1 MGNQKGL
8 KQTAV
13 AKGANALLALT
24 SHASDRDIGRFLG
37 VLERLAPQSKDK
49 QVVRSVRQLW
59 AEDKGFGRLI
69 KRLLREV
76 NPRCRERFVSNFIL
90 NNAWGPKAS
99 GRQAF
104 AAETGFRPPMA
115 ILISPTMRCNLR
127 CEGCYAGDYSQRDD
141 LPYEV
146 IDRVMNEAKEL
157 GIYFVTVL
165 GGEPFIRRD
174 LWDLYEKHHDIYF
187 MVYTNGT
194 LLDQAA
200 VDRMAALGNVAPM
213 LSIEGLEA
221 ETDARRGEGTYR
233 TLMVTMDRLHA
244 AGVPFG
250 FSSMVTRHNVDTI
263 VGDELNDMLIE
274 KGVFVG
280 WHFLYMPVG
289 RDPDLDLMPTPAQ
302 RDLLRR
308 EGAARL
314 RATKPVF
321 VVDFWNDAPYVGGCI
336 AGGREY
342 LHINSQGGV
351 EPCIFTHFAVD
362 NVKDK
367 GLADCLRSPF
377 FLAIRR
383 RQPYSDNLLRPC
395 MLIDHPHVFRD
406 IYAECQ
412 PVPTHPGAASL
423 VTGLGPRLDVYAQ
436 AQAETLDQAWQED
449 FVARGFR
456 PSVSPDQPRPVA
468 EN

>member
-1 MGNQKGL
+1 MNTL

-13 AKGANALLALT
+13 TKTANSVLT
-24 SHASDRDIGRFLG
+24 MVSHASDRDIERFLG
-37 VLERLAPQSKDK
+37 LLERLAPQPKDK
-49 QVVRSVRQLW
+49 QLVRSVRQLW
-59 AEDKGFGRLI
+59 AEDQPSARLI
-69 KRLLREV
+69 KRALRDV
-76 NPRCRERFVSNFIL
+76 SPRCRERFVASLLL
-90 NNAWGPKAS
+90 NNAWGPLAAR
-99 GRQAF
+99 RQAF
-104 AAETGFRPPMA
+104 VDKTGFQPPLT

-146 IDRVMNEAKEL
+146 LDRVLDEAEAL
-157 GIYFVTVL
+157 GIFFVTVL
-165 GGEPFIRRD
+165 GGEPFVRGD
-174 LWDLYEKHHDIYF
+174 LWDLYEKHRDIYF

-200 VDRMAALGNVAPM
+200 VDRLAALGNVAPM

-221 ETDARRGEGTYR
+221 ETDARRGKGAYR
-233 TLMVTMDRLHA
+233 MLMEAMDGLHA
-244 AGVPFG
+244 AGVFFG

-263 VGDELNDMLIE
+263 VSDEFNDRLIE
-274 KGVFVG
+274 KGALVG
-280 WHFLYMPVG
+280 WHFLYRPVG

-308 EGAARL
+308 QGAARL

-321 VVDFWNDAPYVGGCI
+321 VIDFWNDAPYSGGCI
-336 AGGREY
+336 AAGRY
-342 LHINSQGGV
+342 YIHINSQGGV

-367 GLADCLRSPF
+367 SLADCLCSPY
-377 FLAIRR
+377 FLGIRR

-395 MLIDHPHVFRD
+395 MLIDHPEVFRE
-406 IYAECQ
+406 IYAEYH
-412 PVPTHPGAASL
+412 PLPTHPGAVSL
-423 VTGLGPRLDVYAQ
+423 VDGLGPGLDMYAQ
-436 AQAETLDQAWQED
+436 TLAHNLDRAWQEE

-456 PSVSPDQPRPVA
+456 PPAGPGQPRPVDTSG
-468 EN
+468 